1 MRVVMDTQDEE
12 VDCDAMAQAMPPVV
26 EAGARGEDLSA
37 VLPEIALHLSHCPD
51 CRDWYQTLVEL
62 AVQR

>member
-1 MRVVMDTQDEE
+1 MRVVMGTQDEE
-12 VDCDAMAQAMPPVV
+12 VDCDAMAQAMPSVV